1 MTGMQRIGCRWLR
14 RVLGLAAAA
23 LCVTVFISAG
33 PIVTA
38 PTTKPTTRPVAVKP
52 TTHPVVAR
60 PTTNAAVTTAPTTK
74 PAVVVVP
81 ATKPAVAVAPTTL
94 PAEISAKVEA
104 LVKKLSDEA
113 WQTRQKAQDELVQ
126 MGPMVQPRLQEL
138 LKQTRDEEV
147 RSRVEAALVT
157 MEENRLT
164 GTSFITI
171 HLKKASPKQIFA
183 ELARQAN
190 AEMRPNPPNLW
201 DAKSWPLVDIDIER
215 QPFWVAMR
223 EICGKIGVSPQS
235 NGMDRSMV
243 IMDRNAAGRMWGE
256 APVVV
261 SGPFLVVATYINR
274 SNYVD
279 LNQPQNIGRQCNV
292 QLMVYFEPKMRV
304 LQASYSAKIDEAID
318 DKGNS
323 LVMSRSFVEGMQ
335 PVSGWVWN
343 MSASL
348 LPNPNTGDK
357 IAKLKGSG
365 RFLIQTRSEVAEV
378 PDVVNAHEVSRE
390 IGGRRFKLKEVRK
403 SGDAYVAHLT
413 IFRAGWNPNEW
424 NTGVPHNTFRM
435 VDARGVAL
443 TRINS
448 GNNVGGEQMDIT
460 LQFQR
465 QNWNGGE
472 NAGEPTKLICEVP
485 VETREIVVPFEFKN
499 LPLP

>member
-1 MTGMQRIGCRWLR
+1 
-14 RVLGLAAAA
+14 
-23 LCVTVFISAG
+23 
-33 PIVTA
+33 
-38 PTTKPTTRPVAVKP
+38 VA
-52 TTHPVVAR
+52 
-60 PTTNAAVTTAPTTK
+60 APTTK
-74 PAVVVVP
+74 PAVA
-81 ATKPAVAVAPTTL
+81 ATPTTL
-94 PAEISAKVEA
+94 PAEISVKVEA
-104 LVKKLSDEA
+104 LIKKLSDEA

-126 MGPMVQPRLQEL
+126 MGTMVQPRLLEL

-147 RSRVEAALVT
+147 RTRVEAALVT
-157 MEENRLT
+157 LEENRLT
-164 GTSFITI
+164 GTSYITI
-171 HLKKASPKQIFA
+171 HLKKASPKQVFA

-190 AEMRPNPPNLW
+190 SEMRPNPPNLW
-201 DAKSWPLVDIDIER
+201 DAKSWPAVDIDIER

-223 EICGKIGVSPQS
+223 EICGKIGVSPQN
-235 NGMDRSMV
+235 NGMDRNMV

-292 QLMVYFEPKMRV
+292 QLMVYAEPKMRV
-304 LQASYSAKIDEAID
+304 LQGSYNAKIDEAID

-335 PVSGWVWN
+335 PASGWVWN

-357 IAKLKGSG
+357 IARLKGSG
-365 RFLIQTRSEVAEV
+365 RFLIQTRSETVEI
-378 PDVVNAHEVSRE
+378 PDVINAREVSRD

-403 SGDAYVAHLT
+403 NGDAYVAHLT

-443 TRINS
+443 MRINS
-448 GNNVGGEQMDIT
+448 GNNVGGDQMDIT